1 MSKHVIR
8 SQRRSSF
15 QTQVLAA
22 GLCVGG
28 LLSAATCLGAG
39 PNQPNAVPETPAT
52 QPATQPAAPI
62 DPAVRALIIKLGDD
76 DPAVRDDA
84 TKKLSDLG
92 KAAVP
97 ALREAAQG
105 DDPEARSRAKNLL
118 QHIERHL
125 PPPAPRPNGMGRSQ
139 SMRMSMNQGVRT
151 IDVNDNG
158 RKVHIVSKA
167 DGQIEMSVTGIEDGK
182 EATETYHAKDAD
194 ELKKDNPEAFAIYD
208 QWAGANGAMAVRGH
222 GQFGGQIHVQIMP
235 GGPGGLPFPG
245 GPGGA
250 GGGGV
255 LIPGGPVP
263 GGPPA
268 GGGVG
273 VQPANPHDL
282 QLRLEEQQKQIEEL
296 KRQLEAEIEQR
307 THDRMR
313 GTGKDDAPSD
323 TGKAEKSDKVPD
335 KPADKADKP
344 ADRSDKAQDKPQTRP
359 E

>member
-1 MSKHVIR
+1 MSKRII
-8 SQRRSSF
+8 QRGSSWRVP
-15 QTQVLAA
+15 VLAA
-22 GLCVGG
+22 GLCIGG
-28 LLSAATCLGAG
+28 LVSATACLAEE
-39 PNQPNAVPETPAT
+39 PAQPAAVAETPAT

-84 TKKLSDLG
+84 TRKLSDLG

-97 ALREAAQG
+97 GLREAAQG

-125 PPPAPRPNGMGRSQ
+125 PPPAPPQNGMGRSQ
-139 SMRMSMNQGVRT
+139 SVRMSMNQGIRT

-158 RKVHIVSKA
+158 RKVHIISKA
-167 DGQIEMSVTGIEDGK
+167 DGQIDMSVTGIEEGK

-208 QWAGANGAMAVRGH
+208 QWAGANGAMAIRGR
-222 GQFGGQIHVQIMP
+222 GQFGGGIHVQIMP
-235 GGPGGLPFPG
+235 GG
-245 GPGGA
+245 

-255 LIPGGPVP
+255 LVPGGPVP
-263 GGPPA
+263 GAPGAPGGGVPVPGAPFPGGPPG

-273 VQPANPHDL
+273 IQPVNPQDL

-296 KRQLEAEIEQR
+296 KRQLQAEIEQR

-313 GTGKDDAPSD
+313 GQSGKDEARSD
-323 TGKAEKSDKVPD
+323 PDKAEKSEKPAE
-335 KPADKADKP
+335 KPADKSDKP
-344 ADRSDKAQDKPQTRP
+344 QDKPQTRP

>member
-1 MSKHVIR
+1 MSKNIR
-8 SQRRSSF
+8 LPRWSSF
-15 QTQVLAA
+15 RKPALVA
-22 GLCVGG
+22 GLSVAG
-28 LLSAATCLGAG
+28 LVSTATCL
-39 PNQPNAVPETPAT
+39 AVDASKPDAAPETPAT

-62 DPAVRALIIKLGDD
+62 DPAVRALAIKLGDD

-105 DDPEARSRAKNLL
+105 DDPEARARAKNLL

-125 PPPAPRPNGMGRSQ
+125 PPPAPPQNGMGRSQ

-158 RKVHIVSKA
+158 RKVHIVSHP

-194 ELKKDNPEAFAIYD
+194 EMKKDNPEAFAIYD
-208 QWAGANGAMAVRGH
+208 QWAGANGAMAIRGH
-222 GQFGGQIHVQIMP
+222 GPFGGAVHVQIMP
-235 GGPGGLPFPG
+235 GGPVPPG
-245 GPGGA
+245 APIGP
-250 GGGGV
+250 GGGV

-263 GGPPA
+263 GAPGG
-268 GGGVG
+268 GGGVAI
-273 VQPANPHDL
+273 QPANPQDL

-296 KRQLEAEIEQR
+296 KRQLQAEIEQR

-313 GTGKDDAPSD
+313 GHTGKDDAPAD
-323 TGKAEKSDKVPD
+323 TSKPEKSDKAPD
-335 KPADKADKP
+335 NG
-344 ADRSDKAQDKPQTRP
+344 DKPQTRP
-359 E
+359 Q